1 MVLKKWDKVI
11 GTKMEGCFLED
22 DHDDSLDFPKELSFL
37 TNFSLDVFSNI
48 IRQKNMI
55 INFPD
60 FKLHPASLFAYIF
73 SADKSEKSVYILADE
88 KGDSLDSKSKFSLNK
103 NHYLLRAKFGN
114 MLYTWF
120 PVFYLKKL
128 KKNEENIQ
136 NNSVDYKL
144 SLKRYL
150 PRSKLSEKKKYTE
163 DYALNDEYHPKF
175 IIDTDSKLFSIE
187 KKLEVILKTNDQ
199 YLNPENHPIGLI
211 IMENADRFFDS
222 FGKLENFISWFKGLD
237 SDVKLF
243 IHFNNPY
250 MEYIKLLVNELN
262 FAVLP
267 LNKYILENNNYFK
280 NKSKEYFDNLDSSKL
295 EVLNRY
301 NLDSNVLFGKK
312 IDMTISDPIKSGSLD
327 YYFGSA
333 YSTFKKIDFDSVF
346 NINSLH
352 KSRELL
358 FNLYDL
364 TVNPSYLTISFK
376 LNGEWINGS
385 VLHFI
390 ENFKRNLHRENS
402 KNRFYIYSFL
412 DSLSN
417 MYYEL
422 ANCKRV
428 NEEVSYSKIAK
439 DYVLYE
445 LIIDLI
451 EKGEKLFVGTYL
463 DTEPN
468 ILRDVL
474 KKGNHSFT
482 DSVVPINMKMLIQ
495 KPDSEKKG
503 KILILPGIVPEVFI
517 SELYKP
523 YKEII
528 FLTYEGRNNKYL
540 KDQLSR
546 LFGNIL
552 EEKQYMDY
560 LKEIL
565 EEFGETEYDGILN
578 DFNERFELIEFEED
592 ENITQ
597 DIESIEP
604 EFEDDENSI
613 FSMDL
618 NLKEYMDEWKK
629 SKINLNQD
637 FSREITQKHYDTLTF
652 KLMNIQTDNLV
663 QKKLPVNK
671 SYLTFDNIYNI
682 DDAKELKPSELKSG
696 DYIIII
702 DNDEKKSLLNLIID
716 LSDVKYSINSS
727 QVEYWKLEFLNY
739 ISANNLKYS
748 EVYNIYCNKGGDKTY
763 QTVMQW
769 CKGEVLGPQ
778 SAEDLYIIGKILNNG
793 FILNNYQSM
802 FQQISLVRTSHRLVG
817 RKLKKMIKSI
827 LTDEYLDISSLNE
840 SEYLIYENIQNGI
853 YQIV

>member
-11 GTKMEGCFLED
+11 GTKMGAYFLED
-22 DHDDSLDFPKELSFL
+22 GPNDSLEFPKELSFL
-37 TNFSLDVFSNI
+37 TNFCLDVFSNI
-48 IRQKNMI
+48 IHQKNMI

-73 SADKSEKSVYILADE
+73 SADKSEQSVYILADE
-88 KGDSLDSKSKFSLNK
+88 RGDSLNSRSKFSLNK
-103 NHYLLRAKFGN
+103 NHYLLWAKYGN
-114 MLYTWF
+114 MLFTWL

-136 NNSVDYKL
+136 NNPVDYKL

-150 PRSKLSEKKKYTE
+150 PRSKRSEKIKYTE
-163 DYALNDEYHPKF
+163 DHALNDEYHPKL
-175 IIDTDSKLFSIE
+175 IIDTDSNLFSIE
-187 KKLEVILKTNDQ
+187 KKLEIILKTNDRF
-199 YLNPENHPIGLI
+199 LNPEHHPIGLI
-211 IMENADRFFDS
+211 IIENADRFFDS
-222 FGKLENFISWFKGLD
+222 FGKLEKFISWFKELD

-250 MEYIKLLVNELN
+250 IEYVKLLVNELN

-267 LNKYILENNNYFK
+267 LNKYILENNNYIK
-280 NKSKEYFDNLDSSKL
+280 NNSKEYFDNLDPTHFEL
-295 EVLNRY
+295 LNRY
-301 NLDSNVLFGKK
+301 NLDSNVLFDKK
-312 IDMTISDPIKSGSLD
+312 IALSIFNPIDSGSLD
-327 YYFGSA
+327 YYFGRA
-333 YSTFKKIDFDSVF
+333 YSTLKKIDFNSVF

-352 KSRELL
+352 KARELL
-358 FNLYDL
+358 FNLYNL
-364 TVNPSYLTISFK
+364 TVNPYYLTISFK
-376 LNGEWINGS
+376 LNGEWITGS
-385 VLHFI
+385 MLHFI
-390 ENFKRNLHRENS
+390 KNFKNNLHRENPI
-402 KNRFYIYSFL
+402 NRFFIQSFL

-422 ANCKRV
+422 TNCKRV
-428 NEEVSYSKIAK
+428 NEDLSFTRKAK

-445 LIIDLI
+445 LIVDLT
-451 EKGEKLFVGTYL
+451 EKGEKIFVGTYL

-468 ILRDVL
+468 ILKQVL
-474 KKGNHSFT
+474 TKGNCLSNN
-482 DSVVPINMKMLIQ
+482 VVPINMKMLIQ
-495 KPDSEKKG
+495 KPDSEKKD

-517 SELYKP
+517 SELFKP
-523 YKEII
+523 YKKII

-540 KDQLSR
+540 KDQLDR

-565 EEFGETEYDGILN
+565 VQFDETEYDEILN
-578 DFNERFELIEFEED
+578 DFNERFELIDFEED
-592 ENITQ
+592 KNITS
-597 DIESIEP
+597 DSEIIEP
-604 EFEDDENSI
+604 ENEDDDNSI
-613 FSMDL
+613 FNIDLDL
-618 NLKEYMDEWKK
+618 NEYMNEWKM

-637 FSREITQKHYDTLTF
+637 LSKEITQKNYDTLTF
-652 KLMNIQTDNLV
+652 KLMNIQTNDLV

-671 SYLTFDNIYNI
+671 SYLTFNNIHNI

-716 LSDVKYSINSS
+716 LSDIKYSINSS

-739 ISANNLKYS
+739 IASNNLKYS
-748 EVYNIYCNKGGDKTY
+748 EVYNIYSNKGGDKTY

-778 SAEDLYIIGKILNNG
+778 SAEDLYIIGKILDNG
-793 FILNNYQSM
+793 FILSNYQSM

-827 LTDEYLDISSLNE
+827 LTDEYLDLSSLNE